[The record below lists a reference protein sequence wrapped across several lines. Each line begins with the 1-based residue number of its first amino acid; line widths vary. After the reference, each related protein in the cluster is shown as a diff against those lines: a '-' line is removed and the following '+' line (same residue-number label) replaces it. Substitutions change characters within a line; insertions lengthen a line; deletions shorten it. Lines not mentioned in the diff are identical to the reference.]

1 MPHVGVASRGRLERE
16 GEGEGEGAGEGEGE
30 GERERAS
37 AIARPWAPLPTVP
50 PTPRCV
56 PVALA
61 WPQLQDRD
69 QCRMCSRHLA
79 TEGCLAGWKR
89 PAAGAPMREHLV
101 SRTGGASLPH

>member
-61 WPQLQDRD
+61 WSQLQDLGTVS
-69 QCRMCSRHLA
+69 SRA
-79 TEGCLAGWKR
+79 
-89 PAAGAPMREHLV
+89 
-101 SRTGGASLPH
+101 